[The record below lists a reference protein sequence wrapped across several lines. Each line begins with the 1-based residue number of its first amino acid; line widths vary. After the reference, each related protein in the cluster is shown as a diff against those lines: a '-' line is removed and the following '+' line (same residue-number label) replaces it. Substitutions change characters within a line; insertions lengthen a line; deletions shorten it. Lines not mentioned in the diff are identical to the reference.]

1 MKPILTIVGPTCV
14 GKTNISI
21 NLAKELSG
29 EIISADSRQIYK
41 YLDIGTAKPTAY
53 ERRQIPFHFIDFIDP
68 AENYSCGQFA
78 RDAEEQISEILDRH
92 QTPLVCGGTGLYI
105 QSLFKPL
112 HKLPSSDPRIKKR
125 LVNFAKVHGAE
136 RLYHRLEAVD
146 PQWAA
151 KISFRDTQR
160 IIRGLEVYEITG
172 NTLSSFLS
180 VKRKKARYCPCYIG
194 ITLPRAVLYDNI
206 DLRYDRMIAQGLIE
220 EVTSIIEHGYKPNV
234 NALRTIGYKEII
246 EFLQGLSTREQAVE
260 KAKQHTRNL
269 AKRQLTW
276 FKKIPNVHWFSAD
289 DPSVIRKIL
298 TVWQDQAV
306 RR

>member
-1 MKPILTIVGPTCV
+1 
-14 GKTNISI
+14 
-21 NLAKELSG
+21 
-29 EIISADSRQIYK
+29 
-41 YLDIGTAKPTAY
+41 
-53 ERRQIPFHFIDFIDP
+53 
-68 AENYSCGQFA
+68 
-78 RDAEEQISEILDRH
+78 
-92 QTPLVCGGTGLYI
+92 
-105 QSLFKPL
+105 
-112 HKLPSSDPRIKKR
+112 
-125 LVNFAKVHGAE
+125 
-136 RLYHRLEAVD
+136 
-146 PQWAA
+146 
-151 KISFRDTQR
+151 
-160 IIRGLEVYEITG
+160 
-172 NTLSSFLS
+172 
-180 VKRKKARYCPCYIG
+180 
-194 ITLPRAVLYDNI
+194 LPRAVLYDNI

-234 NALRTIGYKEII
+234 NALQTIGYKEII